1 MTTQTENLEVPK
13 HNEGLLDKYTQ
24 GGTGVKENKLSP
36 EKIEKDQICNLTKEQ
51 TFLYETTVREGM
63 KIVEGSEGIKRRGI
77 IFKYPFQVK
86 PAYIWKFF
94 LFKQCKSFKP
104 KYELT

>member
-36 EKIEKDQICNLTKEQ
+36 EKNRKRQI
-51 TFLYETTVREGM
+51 
-63 KIVEGSEGIKRRGI
+63 
-77 IFKYPFQVK
+77 PFR
-86 PAYIWKFF
+86 
-94 LFKQCKSFKP
+94 
-104 KYELT
+104 